1 MWSVGDH
8 KRGMQG
14 SDGLSGGRLH
24 VGWKG
29 CVEVKGG
36 KLGRA
41 VKGDRLDTAATGI
54 TRKREEH

>member
-14 SDGLSGGRLH
+14 SGGLSGGRLH
-24 VGWKG
+24 VGWEG

-41 VKGDRLDTAATGI
+41 IKGDRLDTAATGI
-54 TRKREEH
+54 TR